1 MLKVAK
7 QTGNIDLDKTS
18 IFLAPNSQFAIHS
31 CSLWLS
37 LEGVGEGRIVAWDDS
52 FLPPLMFLMRG
63 SSVLLSWS
71 NTSMLLKASNS
82 MSMSLR
88 LFCSATL
95 WASDLVKQEWNMN
108 YLKASAHVDMVQMP
122 SKQSMSHKT
131 QNRSTWVFLTRD
143 KTIIEKCEVVR
154 WRIMIPCSVINQ
166 GILHQSEKHEENTES
181 CPYINSLES
190 DDQMSLSH

>member
-95 WASDLVKQEWNMN
+95 WASDLVEQEWNMN
-108 YLKASAHVDMVQMP
+108 YLKASSHVDMVQMP
-122 SKQSMSHKT
+122 SKQRMSYIT
-131 QNRSTWVFLTRD
+131 QNWSTWVVFMRG
-143 KTIIEKCEVVR
+143 KTIIEWSVR